1 MNVTLRR
8 YLYLQAALRVG
19 RFVIGN
25 GSILP
30 LIDIGPINSALAS
43 ITHMRRTTTETRHFW
58 GISGHT
64 AKETLKN
71 RINYAGRAY
80 WPSNIIEES
89 GRFLL

>member
-30 LIDIGPINSALAS
+30 LIDIGPINSALA
-43 ITHMRRTTTETRHFW
+43 ITHRFVKPLRPVIFW
-58 GISGHT
+58 APPG
-64 AKETLKN
+64 TLL
-71 RINYAGRAY
+71 RQ
-80 WPSNIIEES
+80 
-89 GRFLL
+89 L

>member
-30 LIDIGPINSALAS
+30 LIDIGPINSALA
-43 ITHMRRTTTETRHFW
+43 ITHMLVPPLRPVIFW
-58 GISGHT
+58 APPG
-64 AKETLKN
+64 TLL
-71 RINYAGRAY
+71 RQ
-80 WPSNIIEES
+80 
-89 GRFLL
+89 L